1 MASQTAFQ
9 DNVVI
14 RIKTERDLPSSY
26 CSENHDSLG
35 LDSPQQ
41 NGRLESVDY
50 FHHARQPMIFE
61 DAAQGNC
68 V

>member
-14 RIKTERDLPSSY
+14 KIKTERDLPSVY
-26 CSENHDSLG
+26 CTENDGSRG
-35 LDSPQQ
+35 LHSPQQ

-68 V
+68 F